1 MNNTMNE
8 TINENVDVNES
19 EFDQQFDHYI
29 TKNIRD
35 YYKRRIW
42 GPAVFLLL
50 LIVLSFFLPLRSLVF
65 PTKITNAGKIST
77 LYNKNQSYVQVTLH
91 DLYFTGYTKEWLGQ
105 RNGYYYYTII
115 SDRGYI
121 VLLDPKTCDQGIS
134 TIEEITIDAK
144 IVQNSIAASSLMEK
158 LSTDLNWTNESMSES
173 FSSYMLDEP
182 ASSGWFT
189 MLFILFLKLFVLYA
203 VLHLLICALSIAF
216 PVLSRPCRRLYVYGN
231 PKKILEEAEE
241 ELKTLPQ
248 LATEDM
254 FITQHYFIE
263 TSSYGVAIVPIKEIV
278 WIYKYSTLHKFLWH
292 HFSISY
298 TLYITANK
306 RRYIRCPKNTK
317 SDIDGIIDYLAE
329 ANHDILVGFNEK
341 NRQKVEKMQ
350 GDYIF
355 LQKFFAFLSK
365 KV

>member
-1 MNNTMNE
+1 MSE
-8 TINENVDVNES
+8 TS
-19 EFDQQFDHYI
+19 FDQQFDHYI

-35 YYKRRIW
+35 YYKRRII
-42 GPAVFLLL
+42 GPIAFLLF
-50 LIVLSFFLPLRSLVF
+50 LIVLSLFLPIRSLVF
-65 PTKITNAGKIST
+65 PTKISGANSIST
-77 LYNKNQSYVQVTLH
+77 HYNKNQDYVNVTLK

-115 SDRGYI
+115 NDKGYI

-134 TIEEITIDAK
+134 TIDKVTINAK
-144 IVQNSIAASSLMEK
+144 IIPNSIAASTLMEK
-158 LSTDLNWTNESMSES
+158 LSTDLNWTNESMSDS
-173 FSSYMLDEP
+173 FSKYMLSEP
-182 ASSGWFT
+182 ATSGWFT
-189 MLFILFLKLFVLYA
+189 KLFVLLLEVFVLYSI
-203 VLHLLICALSIAF
+203 LHLFICGLSIAF

-231 PKKILEEAEE
+231 PKKILAEAEE

-263 TSSYGVAIVPIKEIV
+263 TSSFGVAIVPIKEIL
-278 WIYKYSTLHKFLWH
+278 WIYKYSTLHKILWH

-298 TLYITANK
+298 TLHITANK
-306 RRYIRCPKNTK
+306 HRYIRCPKNMK
-317 SDIDGIIDYLAE
+317 SDIDGIMDYLAE
-329 ANHDILVGFNEK
+329 ANHNILVGFNEE